1 VFSIDGIGTKT
12 KLGMMTRR
20 TAGLALDIIHHC
32 LDDILCQGARGIGLM
47 LYLGCHHRDDRLVDA
62 LLAAAEECCHSNG
75 LVLLDR
81 MVTEKPGLYLPGE
94 IDLCGVIAGSVDAE
108 QLIQGDRIGREDQII
123 GLPSSGLH
131 TNGYSLARKAL
142 LEKGR
147 FGLDQCIDQLECTLG
162 DALLEPHRN
171 YAPVVL
177 PLLEDADLGEAVR
190 GIAHITGGGLK
201 DNLGRILPG
210 KLEAEIYLD
219 RWQPPPIFELIRRA
233 GNIPLQDPVGKG
245 MYESFNMGIGLVLV
259 VAPEHSGRIL
269 ERIEDGGCQ
278 AVVIGRVV
286 DRSIE
291 SPGKRPAEQG
301 GRVRL
306 L

>member
-1 VFSIDGIGTKT
+1 
-12 KLGMMTRR
+12 
-20 TAGLALDIIHHC
+20 
-32 LDDILCQGARGIGLM
+32 
-47 LYLGCHHRDDRLVDA
+47 
-62 LLAAAEECCHSNG
+62 
-75 LVLLDR
+75 
-81 MVTEKPGLYLPGE
+81 
-94 IDLCGVIAGSVDAE
+94 
-108 QLIQGDRIGREDQII
+108 
-123 GLPSSGLH
+123 LH

-142 LEKGR
+142 LERGR
-147 FGLDQCIDQLECTLG
+147 FRLDQYIDELECTLG
-162 DALLEPHRN
+162 DALLESHRN

-210 KLEAEIYLD
+210 ELEAEIYLD

-259 VAPEHSGRIL
+259 VAPEHSRRIL

-286 DRSIE
+286 DGSVE
-291 SPGKRPAEQG
+291 SPGMRPAERG
-301 GRVRL
+301 ERVRL